1 MAKAKKK
8 SFEQKLDLFIDP
20 PHLERTDIIGIV
32 NDAWAVSFQRKHT
45 NKKEI
50 CERGW
55 GPCNRNLLKYKEIHN
70 SMTNEERRH
79 YDSHFGSSS
88 PKTNMLLLHSST
100 SDNSLVSDITPASL
114 TPPTVELNYSSGN
127 SAILLNTLVAQSD
140 LLEAKERIRIE
151 KQEGEQVSSIVDSA
165 KALTAMVNFNE

>member
-20 PHLERTDIIGIV
+20 PHLKRTDIIGIV
-32 NDAWAVSFQRKHT
+32 NDTWDVSFQRKYT
-45 NKKEI
+45 NKKAI

-55 GPCNRNLLKYKEIHN
+55 GPCNRNLLRCKEIHN
-70 SMTNEERRH
+70 SMTNEERIH

-88 PKTNMLLLHSST
+88 PPTNMILLHSST
-100 SDNSLVSDITPASL
+100 TDNYLASDITPAYL

-127 SAILLNTLVAQSD
+127 SAIVLDTLVTQSD
-140 LLEAKERIRIE
+140 LLEAKKRIRIK

-165 KALTAMVNFNE
+165 KALTAMVHFNE